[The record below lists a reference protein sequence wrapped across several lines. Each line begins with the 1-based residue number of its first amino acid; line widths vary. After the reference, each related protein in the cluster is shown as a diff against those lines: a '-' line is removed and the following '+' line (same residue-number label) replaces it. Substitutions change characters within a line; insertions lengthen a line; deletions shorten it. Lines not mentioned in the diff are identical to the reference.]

1 MANIALNSP
10 EYGQVSVQKKAR
22 PVAATAAL
30 KSVLVLSTFFST
42 ERFLE
47 ADGKVEKRRKVLIK
61 DLNITNNF

>member
-1 MANIALNSP
+1 M
-10 EYGQVSVQKKAR
+10 
-22 PVAATAAL
+22 AATAAL
-30 KSVLVLSTFFST
+30 KSVLVLSTFFSP